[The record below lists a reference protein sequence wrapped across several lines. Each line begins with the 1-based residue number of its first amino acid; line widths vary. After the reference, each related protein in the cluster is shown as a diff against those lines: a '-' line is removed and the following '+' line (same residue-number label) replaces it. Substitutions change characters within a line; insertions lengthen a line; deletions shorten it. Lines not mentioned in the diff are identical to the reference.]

1 MRCRM
6 SLDSSSSF
14 FVILQSITNQAEEL
28 QAQQQSRSES
38 ADQAL
43 SSQVDAHNTAVVD
56 SNLIAAM
63 KSVVGQFNDRTVT
76 SRSYEDFFKD
86 V

>member
-1 MRCRM
+1 MQ
-6 SLDSSSSF
+6 LTFSSPLFWSF
-14 FVILQSITNQAEEL
+14 PQSITNQAEEL

-63 KSVVGQFNDRTVT
+63 KSIVGQFNDRTVT
-76 SRSYEDFFKD
+76 SRSYEDFVKE